1 MFKIIESK
9 SNRYKQLLVA
19 IICLLP
25 LILYFLLP
33 GYSGKTILILGD
45 SLSSPYGIGP
55 QDSWVYLLQQ
65 RLDHEKYHYTVV
77 NSSIP
82 GDITEDGL
90 VRLPQNLKDVKPTL
104 TIIELGAN
112 DAIHDFPIATI
123 KNNLLKL
130 IRLAKQAHSE
140 VLLLGGRMLPN
151 NTQEYANAYHQM
163 FFDLAK
169 QENVYLVPDFLSHVE
184 IYPDLMQADKLHP
197 VKRAQPILLENVWPE
212 IKMILDKESLKP
224 RAKSAAKK

>member
-1 MFKIIESK
+1 MFKKIESK
-9 SNRYKQLLVA
+9 SNPYKQLFVV

-25 LILYFLLP
+25 LFLYFLLP
-33 GYSGKTILILGD
+33 GYSGKTILILGN

-55 QDSWVYLLQQ
+55 QDSWVFLLQQ
-65 RLDHEKYHYTVV
+65 RLNKEKYHYTIV

-82 GDITEDGL
+82 GDVTDDGL
-90 VRLPQNLKDVKPTL
+90 MRLPQNLKEVKPTL

-112 DAIHDFPIATI
+112 DAIKGLPIATI

-140 VLLLGGRMLPN
+140 VLLLGGQMFPN
-151 NTQEYANAYHQM
+151 NTQEYATAYQQI

-169 QENVYLVPDFLSHVE
+169 EEKVYLVPNFLSGVE
-184 IYPDLMQADKLHP
+184 NYPYLMQADRLHP
-197 VKRAQPILLENVWPE
+197 VKEAQPVLLENIWPE
-212 IKMILDKESLKP
+212 IKKILK
-224 RAKSAAKK
+224 